1 MGRRVRSPSCGDR
14 IRYGQDL
21 ARCRRTEGSALAAE
35 MMRLEFHSQAREE
48 FLSAVSRYEAEVP
61 GLGARFIAEFERC
74 IGLLLEAPQIGSPMS
89 RKLRRFVLND
99 NFPFSIV

>member
-1 MGRRVRSPSCGDR
+1 
-14 IRYGQDL
+14 
-21 ARCRRTEGSALAAE
+21 

-99 NFPFSIV
+99 NFPFSIVYAIQSDTLFVIAVAHSSRRPGYWKRRAAR